1 MAVGRVGLPGLPH
14 LLTASRVVVGALAL
28 DAASEGQFRNAA
40 GLITLAAVIDGL
52 DGKLARWLDASSPF
66 GGVFDYFCDYLCF
79 LVAPW
84 ALTRGLLGPDR
95 GALADILL
103 MLPLVTG
110 AIRYARNSLLVTS
123 QREEVRQLPGLGT
136 VFFAFVGVV
145 AVFLDAPLRLTASQL
160 SVALLATTVLFSAL
174 MVAPIEYPK
183 LSNFRGASPAVLVLL
198 ALMPLVGTAG
208 IALAALVIGS
218 AYVAFGPLARNAAQG
233 ARRAR
238 GAGGGQRCGDQ
249 HP

>member
-1 MAVGRVGLPGLPH
+1 MAGGAAGVPGLPH

-28 DAASEGQFRNAA
+28 IAATEGQFKDAA
-40 GLITLAAVIDGL
+40 ALITIAAVIDGL

-84 ALTRGLLGPDR
+84 ALTRGLLGSDR
-95 GALADILL
+95 GALAESVL

-123 QREEVRQLPGLGT
+123 QRDEVRQLPGLGT
-136 VFFAFVGVV
+136 VFFAFVSVV
-145 AVFLDAPLRLTASQL
+145 AVFLDAPVRLAPNQL
-160 SVALLATTVLFSAL
+160 SVTLLAMTALFSAL
-174 MVAPIEYPK
+174 MVAPLEYPK

-198 ALMPLVGTAG
+198 GLMPFTGTAG

-218 AYVAFGPLARNAAQG
+218 AYVVLGPLFPRG
-233 ARRAR
+233 RHARRGLTDAR
-238 GAGGGQRCGDQ
+238 GDRVRG
-249 HP
+249 